1 MDAWSP
7 LTPGQ
12 LAREL
17 TIIDAYVILRTQLEG
32 TRKVIGKYPRTSGLL
47 SAGIFFIVSAAGM
60 LVCFWKFTA
69 PFDASTGTRG
79 RRMRGLGGMGGGGAS
94 TLTGIGLAAEKL
106 RILERERPTRF
117 SERTDRDRERE
128 IALEIAREAAAIKK
142 EEESTVRTPLLVVL
156 TLNGLTDC

>member
-17 TIIDAYVILRTQLEG
+17 TIIDAHLILRTQLEG

-47 SAGIFFIVSAAGM
+47 SASIFFIVSVVGM
-60 LVCFWKFTA
+60 LVCFWKFTV
-69 PFDASTGTRG
+69 PFDASTGMRG
-79 RRMRGLGGMGGGGAS
+79 RRMRGLGGMGGGGSGGVS
-94 TLTGIGLAAEKL
+94 TLAGIGLGTEKL
-106 RILERERPTRF
+106 RLLGRERPARF
-117 SERTDRDRERE
+117 SERTGRDRERE

-142 EEESTVRTPLLVVL
+142 EEESTVRAACLIDSRA
-156 TLNGLTDC
+156 G